1 MSIFF
6 FFQTNMIVKNLIREV
21 NIMFKEYG
29 DVVTVDDLCEML
41 NVGKNRAYDLLSS
54 GEIKSKRIG
63 RVWKIPKKAVE
74 DFLWIEK

>member
-1 MSIFF
+1 
-6 FFQTNMIVKNLIREV
+6 
-21 NIMFKEYG
+21 MFKEYG
-29 DVVTVDDLCEML
+29 DVVTVDELCEML

-74 DFLWIEK
+74 NFLWREK